1 MSKERIDSAAGL
13 VPAALTFSNLC
24 WRYGTGVDTST
35 GKGGYKK
42 VSYRF
47 GVMTELGDME
57 INVWIHLLE
66 RLIEESGEQ
75 WLLDAL
81 LWWEKE
87 HNYAKA
93 SAARL
98 RESALQLHSSRIFD
112 NPEWVCFLPFNKQF
126 RPAVYEQA
134 NIVTVINECCA
145 LTGEVTQEQI
155 ARAYGETICC
165 PHCARWSRFSILKAE
180 SEGTNEKIHESTS
193 SRLSDG
199 SEGL

>member
-35 GKGGYKK
+35 GKGAYKK

-57 INVWIHLLE
+57 INVWIHLME

-81 LWWEKE
+81 LVGERAQLCKSISG
-87 HNYAKA
+87 K
-93 SAARL
+93 AARD
-98 RESALQLHSSRIFD
+98 STAASLQPYI
-112 NPEWVCFLPFNKQF
+112 
-126 RPAVYEQA
+126 
-134 NIVTVINECCA
+134 
-145 LTGEVTQEQI
+145 
-155 ARAYGETICC
+155 
-165 PHCARWSRFSILKAE
+165 
-180 SEGTNEKIHESTS
+180 
-193 SRLSDG
+193 
-199 SEGL
+199 